1 MVTSDRKQ
9 QVAVNGSISGTVPVV
24 AGVPQGSVLGP
35 LLYNDGITCI
45 TLSPKSH
52 VTLHLCA
59 DNMLLYRPMCTEV
72 CRLVV
77 QGKWLIGSTSQG
89 GD

>member
-1 MVTSDRKQ
+1 
-9 QVAVNGSISGTVPVV
+9 VAVNGSISGTVPVV
-24 AGVPQGSVLGP
+24 AGVPQGSVLGSLLL
-35 LLYNDGITCI
+35 LLYTDGITCI

-52 VTLHLCA
+52 VTLHLRA

-77 QGKWLIGSTSQG
+77 QGKWLIGKHLSRR
-89 GD
+89 